1 MRQLVILVVSLG
13 LLVTTIAFFAGI
25 VNLLYI
31 TAKPLFRKIEK
42 HFINVFEIGA
52 SAGLT
57 LLGFLNPT
65 FAIIV
70 IAMLVVGAV
79 ADLLLTEWEKGNIKF
94 PSLKLNLKPIAVA
107 GLLLVSVSSYAVD
120 LENVRQEDL
129 IFNQEV
135 TEIVGYRVGSD
146 FVEIEPI
153 AVQEFE
159 AFNPHG
165 TINTVAEVKA
175 WHLVTMIIG
184 SVGGYWLIRKLK
196 R

>member
-1 MRQLVILVVSLG
+1 MQVLSLFVAAG
-13 LLVTTIAFFAGI
+13 LLISTIAFIGGI
-25 VNLLYI
+25 VSLLYMVS
-31 TAKPLFRKIEK
+31 KPYFKRIEDT
-42 HFINVFEIGA
+42 FASIFEIGA
-52 SAGLT
+52 GIGFT

-65 FAIIV
+65 FAIII

-79 ADLLLTEWEKGNIKF
+79 ADLLLTEWEKGNLKF
-94 PSLKLNLKPIAVA
+94 PSLKLNLKPIAIA
-107 GLLLVSVSSYAVD
+107 GMLLVSVSSYAVD
-120 LENVRQEDL
+120 LNAVRQEDL

-135 TEIVGYRVGSD
+135 TEIVGYRIGSD
-146 FVEIEPI
+146 YVEIESIPI
-153 AVQEFE
+153 AEFE

-175 WHLVTMIIG
+175 WHLVTMLIG

>member
-1 MRQLVILVVSLG
+1 MQVLSLFVAAGLLISTIAFIGGVVSL
-13 LLVTTIAFFAGI
+13 LYMVSKPYFKRIEDTFASI
-25 VNLLYI
+25 
-31 TAKPLFRKIEK
+31 
-42 HFINVFEIGA
+42 FEIGA
-52 SAGLT
+52 GIGFT

-65 FAIIV
+65 FAIII

-79 ADLLLTEWEKGNIKF
+79 ADLLLTEWEKGNLKF
-94 PSLKLNLKPIAVA
+94 PSLKLNLKPIAIA
-107 GLLLVSVSSYAVD
+107 GMLLVSVSSYAVD
-120 LENVRQEDL
+120 LNAVRQEDL

-135 TEIVGYRVGSD
+135 TEIVGYRIGSD
-146 FVEIEPI
+146 YVEIEPI
-153 AVQEFE
+153 PIAEFE

-175 WHLVTMIIG
+175 WHLVTMLIG